1 LYGFLYILHAFITSS
16 LTREMQDTNVTTAK
30 VVPLLYS
37 PHCNK
42 SLSFYFDRFSS
53 ACYGTGC
60 SRKLEDIIRRIS
72 VQHFSVTTSKT
83 LFTSLTKPLVHVV
96 QREKK
101 KMSACSLLQQT
112 GRFIRYFVE
121 HRLNL
126 SSNPI
131 QKQSLANI
139 LSTPNH
145 FSSSPS
151 SGQSVSWS

>member
-1 LYGFLYILHAFITSS
+1 
-16 LTREMQDTNVTTAK
+16 M
-30 VVPLLYS
+30 LYS
-37 PHCNK
+37 PHAINRFLFIISK
-42 SLSFYFDRFSS
+42 FSS
-53 ACYGTGC
+53 SCYGIGC
-60 SRKLEDIIRRIS
+60 SRKLEDIIRLIS
-72 VQHFSVTTSKT
+72 AQHFSVTTSKI
-83 LFTSLTKPLVHVV
+83 LFISLTKPLVDVV